1 MGAVTVKV
9 DGSGRVVIP
18 KDLREQL
25 GIPDGGELQLSVR
38 DGALYGATRL
48 AGFLR
53 LRSKLAGRGAG
64 TGAVD
69 ALLAERRAEAGRE
82 GA

>member
-1 MGAVTVKV
+1 MGAVTVRV

-38 DGALYGATRL
+38 DGALHGATRL

-53 LRSKLAGRGAG
+53 LRGKLAGPGGEA
-64 TGAVD
+64 GAVD

-82 GA
+82 EA